1 MSGNNFPDKVE
12 DAISN
17 AAPIKFRIDI
27 FIFWRKIYIKCGLFL
42 KQDD

>member
-17 AAPIKFRIDI
+17 AAPIEFRIDI
-27 FIFWRKIYIKCGLFL
+27 FIFWRKIYITVWFVLETR
-42 KQDD
+42 